1 MFTGVW
7 LEQQQPGFLRLI
19 GASSEVE
26 ANHLSSLTA
35 LFLDP
40 DTGINEKGGKQH
52 VSFDRLALEASR
64 YALVFSFDQSFSRK
78 AKPLEIMRS
87 KLAALQDRGCH
98 AMYYNSHARFLFVTT
113 RKPPLHELR
122 AHLISL
128 GLPQERLLESGT

>member
-1 MFTGVW
+1 MARTAAA
-7 LEQQQPGFLRLI
+7 RLPSSHRRFI
-19 GASSEVE
+19 GSRSKSPFFPYGPI
-26 ANHLSSLTA
+26 LG
-35 LFLDP
+35 P

-52 VSFDRLALEASR
+52 VSFGRIALEASR